1 MKEKIKDA
9 ITSIIVLLFT
19 IMGYFVFIYSIIYFI
34 ENRFDWYYIFLLVLI
49 CSVVLFFFT
58 RGSLDIIKYY
68 KNKLNNK

>member
-9 ITSIIVLLFT
+9 ITAIVVLLFT

-34 ENRFDWYYIFLLVLI
+34 ENRFDWYYILLLVLI
-49 CSVVLFFFT
+49 CSIVLFFFT
-58 RGSLDIIKYY
+58 RGSLDVIKYY

>member
-9 ITSIIVLLFT
+9 ITAIVVLLFT

-49 CSVVLFFFT
+49 CSIVLFFFT
-58 RGSLDIIKYY
+58 RGSLDVIKYY

>member
-1 MKEKIKDA
+1 MKEKIKDT
-9 ITSIIVLLFT
+9 ITGIIVLLFT

-58 RGSLDIIKYY
+58 RGSLDVIKYY

>member
-34 ENRFDWYYIFLLVLI
+34 ENRFDWYYILLLVLI

-58 RGSLDIIKYY
+58 RGSLDVIKYY

>member
-1 MKEKIKDA
+1 MKEKSKDL
-9 ITSIIVLLFT
+9 ITSIIVLLIT
-19 IMGYFVFIYSIIYFI
+19 ITGYFVFIYSIIYFI
-34 ENRFDWYYIFLLVLI
+34 ENRFDWYYILLLVLI

>member
-1 MKEKIKDA
+1 MKEKIKDT
-9 ITSIIVLLFT
+9 ITGIIVLLFT

-34 ENRFDWYYIFLLVLI
+34 ENRFDWYYILLLVLI

-58 RGSLDIIKYY
+58 RGSLDVIKYY

>member
-1 MKEKIKDA
+1 MKEKTKDL
-9 ITSIIVLLFT
+9 ITSIIVLLIT
-19 IMGYFVFIYSIIYFI
+19 ITGYFVFIYSIIYFI

-49 CSVVLFFFT
+49 CSLVLFFFT